1 MGLFHSFK
9 TVVLFILVVTLKN
22 TVVLRD
28 DHTIFADI
36 LYYLV
41 LIWALH
47 KYAMSYKLP
56 KLPETEFSVCIIG
69 DGFSGIGMGIKLKQM
84 GVKFRIIEKA
94 SHLGGTWWENQYP
107 GCACDVASHLYR
119 SVCLFDTTAI
129 QKEHS
134 LLTGLQIV
142 FPWLSMNFF
151 LKFSQNF
158 LS

>member
-9 TVVLFILVVTLKN
+9 TVVLFILGVTLKN
-22 TVVLRD
+22 TVVLQD
-28 DHTIFADI
+28 DHSIFADI

-47 KYAMSYKLP
+47 KYAMSYRLP
-56 KLPETEFSVCIIG
+56 KLPDTEFSVCIIG
-69 DGFSGIGMGIKLKQM
+69 AGFSGIGMGIKLKQM

-119 SVCLFDTTAI
+119 SVCLFVTTAL
-129 QKEHS
+129 QKGHS

-142 FPWLSMNFF
+142 LSWLSMNF
-151 LKFSQNF
+151 
-158 LS
+158 

>member
-9 TVVLFILVVTLKN
+9 TVVLFILGVALKD

-28 DHTIFADI
+28 DHSIFADI
-36 LYYLV
+36 LYYFV

-47 KYAMSYKLP
+47 KYAMSYKPP

-69 DGFSGIGMGIKLKQM
+69 AGFSGIGMGIKLKQM

-119 SVCLFDTTAI
+119 YVCSSPQPCRKGTHF
-129 QKEHS
+129 
-134 LLTGLQIV
+134 
-142 FPWLSMNFF
+142 
-151 LKFSQNF
+151 
-158 LS
+158 